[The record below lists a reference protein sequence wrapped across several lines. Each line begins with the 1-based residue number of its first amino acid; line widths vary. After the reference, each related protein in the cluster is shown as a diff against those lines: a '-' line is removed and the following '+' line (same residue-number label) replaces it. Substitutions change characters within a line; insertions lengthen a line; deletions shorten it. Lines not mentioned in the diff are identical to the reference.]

1 MIWYF
6 VLAERNFD
14 EFLSDFH
21 WADLTES
28 LHDACSKWLWI
39 QMRLFYDLYGPFN
52 NCIQVMKIMQVKKG
66 SYK

>member
-39 QMRLFYDLYGPFN
+39 QMRLFYDLYGPWFMHQSYEN
-52 NCIQVMKIMQVKKG
+52 YECEKS